1 MQKGGSCTGLQL
13 VLIWAFLLLLSASC
27 VKRAPRSNDNHHSS
41 KNNPSENRQR
51 CGLICTIKKKSREK
65 DKDENKEKGSLGSGH
80 SRPWRDKDKKDDK
93 PAPPKPRGK
102 GVYHTVK
109 KGETL
114 WRICHTYGADVKE
127 VSNINRISDP
137 TTLKVGQKI
146 WIPGASGVKA
156 VPRKSPGR
164 SGSPSSPK
172 SPSPKHG
179 DLLNPVP
186 GGRISSGFGMRN
198 GNMHEGVDI
207 VAPQGSKVLAADDGK
222 VVYSDD
228 TIRGYGN
235 MIILKHAGNVSTVY
249 AHNKRNLVR
258 SGEIVKRG
266 QQIAEVGMTG
276 RATGP
281 HLHFEVRVGEKPVNP
296 KYYLP

>member
-1 MQKGGSCTGLQL
+1 MQKGGSCSGLQL
-13 VLIWAFLLLLSASC
+13 VLIWAFLLFLSVSC
-27 VKRAPRSNDNHHSS
+27 VKRAPRSNDPHPNKNKSS
-41 KNNPSENRQR
+41 ESNKR
-51 CGLICTIKKKSREK
+51 CGLICTIKKKSLEK
-65 DKDENKEKGSLGSGH
+65 DKDENKDKGGRDSGH
-80 SRPWRDKDKKDDK
+80 NRSWRDKDDKDEK

-114 WRICHTYGADVKE
+114 WRICHTYGADVNE
-127 VSNINRISDP
+127 VSGINRISDP
-137 TTLKVGQKI
+137 TTLEVGQKI

-156 VPRKSPGR
+156 VPRSSPGR

-172 SPSPKHG
+172 SPPPKHG
-179 DLLNPVP
+179 DLLYPVP

-207 VAPQGSKVLAADDGK
+207 VAPKGSKVLAADDGK

-249 AHNKRNLVR
+249 AHNSRNLVR